1 MLSRL
6 FSMPPH
12 HYALRFANNKRMLVD
27 EDLDYFSNSLIF
39 DPKTNALLWS
49 TKKQALWAAQLYFDQ
64 SNGATKDP
72 HELELVSMVEMDIS
86 GTKHY
91 VECWHR
97 KLIPEIDYD

>member
-6 FSMPPH
+6 FSMPAH
-12 HYALRFANNKRMLVD
+12 HYALRFANNKRMVVN
-27 EDLDYFSNSLIF
+27 EDLDYFSNCWIH
-39 DPKTNALLWS
+39 DPHTKALLWD
-49 TKKQALWAAQLYFDQ
+49 TKKKALWAAQLYFDQ
-64 SNGATKDP
+64 SNGATKDL
-72 HELELVSMVEMDIS
+72 HELELVSLVEMEIS